1 MSHRVISSTVPRA
14 VNYGLKICRRP
25 PCVCRCHTR
34 SLMTSNSKRSYLMTV
49 AKVQTEATR
58 KTLLSQ
64 IHPAAYVLSTKY
76 KLDSPQD
83 SSYYKSRYLIGSS
96 LDLSSLSAFHNNVIY
111 RGFHTTKL
119 FYKEESKVEKTVKAL
134 KEEATDVAKKPEEET
149 VVMVKKS
156 LWQRFVAE
164 CKHYYHGFRLLFIDI
179 KIAARMVWTIL
190 NGSSLSRREHRQL
203 VRTTADLFRLVPFLV
218 FLLVPFMEFLLPVAI
233 KLFPTMLPSTFKE
246 ENKEQEK
253 LKKQLKVKLEMAKF
267 LQDTINESALQG
279 KKSSGEKV
287 QKFSDFMNKIR
298 NEGIRPSTDDIIK
311 FSKLFEDEMTLDN
324 LSHQQLQ
331 ALCRVLSITPIG
343 TDALLRFQLKL
354 KLRQLKADDKMI
366 IKDGIESLSVTELQ
380 VACRA
385 RGMRA
390 LGVSENRLRLQLQQW
405 LDLHLYEKI
414 PTSLLLLSRALYLPE
429 TLSTTQQL
437 EATISTLSDTPAVL
451 INVWTS
457 SSSTVGEE
465 VDNKTKRDIIKHEEE
480 AIQKEK
486 QAQME
491 EEEMDKA
498 KQLEREAAEA
508 LAAQTA
514 MDTKDVLQDEAAI
527 LDVKPAEELKDTA
540 PVMEEPEEEKISSK
554 DLEEIESALEEIAE
568 QKQLNIEKEE
578 LQDLKE
584 EVEEYKEDLEDLKSV
599 ILASGRPQEDLRESK
614 AAQRLT
620 KRVSKMIS
628 QLDDVITG
636 LHKEKQKFQEELEV
650 KQVRMKWTSENK
662 DDERLEQIRKEIA
675 DEKNTIISINEMVL
689 ALKRIQKVPDET
701 KLQTIVEVLD
711 QDMDGIIDIND
722 ALKVIET
729 LGRENVKLNKS
740 QVAEMLELLRQE
752 DVIQEEEKRR
762 EKEEKENTKQETQQE
777 QQQQQQ

>member
-1 MSHRVISSTVPRA
+1 MSYRVITSTLPRA
-14 VNYGLKICRRP
+14 ANYGLKTCHRP

-34 SLMTSNSKRSYLMTV
+34 SHMISNSKRSYLMTV
-49 AKVQTEATR
+49 AKVQTEANSKR
-58 KTLLSQ
+58 LLSQ

-76 KLDSPQD
+76 KLDSHQD

-96 LDLSSLSAFHNNVIY
+96 LDPSSLSAFHNNVIY
-111 RGFHTTKL
+111 RRLHTTKL

-134 KEEATDVAKKPEEET
+134 KEEATDVAKKPVEET
-149 VVMVKKS
+149 VVVVKKS

-164 CKHYYHGFRLLFIDI
+164 CRHYYHGFRLLFIDI

-190 NGSSLSRREHRQL
+190 NGKILSRREHRQL

-233 KLFPTMLPSTFKE
+233 KLFPSMLPSTFKE

-298 NEGIRPSTDDIIK
+298 SEGIRPSTDDIIK

-390 LGVSENRLRLQLQQW
+390 LGVSEKRLGLQLQQW
-405 LDLHLYEKI
+405 LDLHLNEKI

-437 EATISTLSDTPAVL
+437 EATISTLSDTPAA
-451 INVWTS
+451 
-457 SSSTVGEE
+457 EE
-465 VDNKTKRDIIKHEEE
+465 AKLKVAELSGDKVDNKTKLDLIKHEEE

-491 EEEMDKA
+491 EEELDKA

-514 MDTKDVLQDEAAI
+514 MDTKDMLHDEAAI
-527 LDVKPAEELKDTA
+527 LDVKPGEELKDMA
-540 PVMEEPEEEKISSK
+540 PAMEEPEEEKISTK

-628 QLDDVITG
+628 QLDDVISG

-650 KQVRMKWTSENK
+650 KQVRMKWTSEQK
-662 DDERLEQIRKEIA
+662 DDERLQQIRKEIA
-675 DEKNTIISINEMVL
+675 EEKNTIISINEMVL

-740 QVAEMLELLRQE
+740 QVTEMLELLRQE

-762 EKEEKENTKQETQQE
+762 EKEEKENTKQGTE
-777 QQQQQQ
+777 QQQQQQQQ